1 MYFIF
6 FLGGEV
12 ELTCTIRNGKEYPIL
27 WMRLQSEH
35 NANSLPLS
43 NGPNLIV
50 KDRRFNLNY
59 DPDSGSYK
67 LTIRDV
73 VKSDEGKYQCQV
85 YITQFG
91 NSKIFLPLRFYV
103 KSIFENLEVLKL
115 PILPF

>member
-1 MYFIF
+1 MYVNASVRVKFSNFYTVHVMYFTF
-6 FLGGEV
+6 FSGGEV

-85 YITQFG
+85 YITQCK
-91 NSKIFLPLRFYV
+91 N
-103 KSIFENLEVLKL
+103 
-115 PILPF
+115 